1 MKNIQSPYWAKFY
14 IVFAFILSLQFFSQV
29 ALAVVWTTV
38 KDPETGE
45 WVTLR
50 KGETLEQ
57 YRLEKS
63 STKIQ
68 MPSDR
73 QVESVKK
80 NWVDVT
86 KEEKSKIL
94 KPFKNLSKESAT
106 CASCHKNEHPGIYQ
120 QWGRSKHFGANVGC
134 YECHKADKND
144 PDAIRHKDFFI
155 SVIVSPKDC
164 GTCHNSEAQQF
175 GKSHHAK
182 AAEIIGSLDNTL
194 AEVVEGKMS
203 FHGKSPVAVAG
214 CWQCHGTEIKVLPNG
229 DLDPTTW
236 PNTGIGR
243 INPDGSRGACSACHQ
258 RHQFSAAQA
267 RRPENCGKCHLGPD
281 HPQKEIY
288 DESKHGIGFYANVE
302 KMNLDSA
309 KWVAG
314 EDYDAAPTCA
324 TCHMSATRNL
334 PITHDVGDRIS
345 WTLRPAISEK
355 IDARDEKKGLKVK
368 PWELRRADMK
378 DVCQS
383 CHGKKMIESFY
394 EQFDGVVNMYNEKY
408 AIPATKMMKLLLAE
422 GLRTETPFDEE
433 VEWTYYFMWHHEGR
447 RARHGASMQA
457 PDYVQWHGM
466 YEVAHRF
473 YMEWIPNIKEII
485 EKAEKAGKH
494 EQAKKIKDFLDNE
507 IMTLDGHAW
516 FVGKMPKELAEQRR
530 KEREAF
536 NQRYLQEIKK

>member
-1 MKNIQSPYWAKFY
+1 MVTLTVGFQFYSPDVSAGIWRS
-14 IVFAFILSLQFFSQV
+14 VN
-29 ALAVVWTTV
+29 
-38 KDPETGE
+38 DPETGE
-45 WVTLR
+45 TVILR

-63 STKIQ
+63 STKFQ
-68 MPSDR
+68 TPSNR
-73 QVESVKK
+73 QTESVKK
-80 NWVDVT
+80 KWVDVT
-86 KEEKSKIL
+86 ANEKAKIL

-120 QWGRSKHFGANVGC
+120 QWGRSKHYGANVGC
-134 YECHKADKND
+134 YECHKADKED

-164 GTCHNSEAQQF
+164 GECHNVERKQF
-175 GKSHHAK
+175 EKSHHAK
-182 AAEIIGSLDNTL
+182 AAQIIGSLDNTL

-214 CWQCHGTEIKVLPNG
+214 CWQCHGTEVKVLPNG

-243 INPDGSRGACSACHQ
+243 INPDGSKGACSACHQ

-288 DESKHGIGFYANVE
+288 EESKHGIGFYANVD
-302 KMNLDSA
+302 KMNLDSS
-309 KWVAG
+309 KWIAG

-345 WTLRPAISEK
+345 WTLRPPISEK
-355 IDARDEKKGLKVK
+355 IDARDEKKGLTVK
-368 PWELRRADMK
+368 PWELRRKDMK
-378 DVCQS
+378 DVCTS
-383 CHGKKMIESFY
+383 CHGNKMVDSFY
-394 EQFDGVVNMYNEKY
+394 DQFDGVVDMYNEKY
-408 AIPATKMMKLLLAE
+408 AVPATKMMKLLLDE
-422 GLRTETPFDEE
+422 GLRTETPFDDE

-447 RARHGASMQA
+447 RARHGAAMMA

-473 YMEWIPNIKEII
+473 YMEWVPNIKEII
-485 EKAEKAGKH
+485 EKAEKAGNHKG
-494 EQAKKIKDFLDNE
+494 AKKIKDYLDNE

-516 FVGKMPKELAEQRR
+516 FVGKMPKELAEQRKKDR
-530 KEREAF
+530 DAF
-536 NQRYLQEIKK
+536 NNRYLQEIKK

>member
-1 MKNIQSPYWAKFY
+1 MKNKQHPLWVIPLFVVAISIGFQAYSPAA
-14 IVFAFILSLQFFSQV
+14 FAAHWS
-29 ALAVVWTTV
+29 TV
-38 KDPETGE
+38 KDPQTGKM
-45 WVTLR
+45 VTLR
-50 KGETLEQ
+50 KGETLED
-57 YRLEKS
+57 YRAKEGHDTVRIP
-63 STKIQ
+63 STPNK
-68 MPSDR
+68 
-73 QVESVKK
+73 ESKVKK
-80 NWVDVT
+80 WVDVT
-86 KEEKSKIL
+86 AHEKAKIL

-134 YECHKADKND
+134 YECHKADKED

-164 GTCHNSEAQQF
+164 GTCHNLEAKQF
-175 GKSHHAK
+175 QKSHHAK

-203 FHGKSPVAVAG
+203 FMGRSPVAVAG
-214 CWQCHGTEIKVLPNG
+214 CWQCHGTEVKVLPNG
-229 DLDPTTW
+229 ELDPATW

-243 INPDGSRGACSACHQ
+243 INPDGSKGSCSACHQ

-288 DESKHGIGFYANVE
+288 DESKHGINFYANVD

-309 KWVAG
+309 KWIAG

-324 TCHMSATRNL
+324 TCHMSATRNQ

-345 WTLRPAISEK
+345 WTLRPPISEK

-368 PWELRRADMK
+368 PWELRREDMK
-378 DVCQS
+378 DVCTS
-383 CHGKKMIESFY
+383 CHGKNIIESFY
-394 EQFDGVVNMYNEKY
+394 LQFDGVVNMYNEKY
-408 AIPATKMMKLLLAE
+408 AIPTTKMMDLLLE
-422 GLRTETPFDEE
+422 TGLRTETPFDED
-433 VEWTYYFMWHHEGR
+433 VEWSYYFMWHHEGR
-447 RARHGASMQA
+447 RARHGASMMA

-473 YMEWIPNIKEII
+473 YMEWYPNIQEII

-494 EQAKKIKDFLDNE
+494 KEAKIIKDFLDNE

-516 FVGKMPKELAEQRR
+516 FVGKMPPELAAKRK

-536 NQRYLQEIKK
+536 NSRYLQEIKK